1 MDPAPQTAKDRMR
14 TLLRDQPADSTYD
27 ELLRQ
32 LAFQRLVDR
41 GLADVERGETLDTGD
56 LRSRIKTW

>member
-1 MDPAPQTAKDRMR
+1 MGPAPQTAKDLMR
-14 TLLRDQPADSTYD
+14 AILRDRPDDSTYD

-41 GLADVERGETLDTGD
+41 GLADVERGETLDTED

>member
-1 MDPAPQTAKDRMR
+1 MAPAPETAKNLMR
-14 TLLRDQPADSTYD
+14 TILRDQPADSTYD

-41 GLADVERGETLDTGD
+41 GLADVERDETLDTED